1 MKQFIAIFTLIIVPI
16 RIVFAQTTDIWEKK
30 AESLSN
36 LAEFYYVAHNYD
48 KAIEN
53 EQLSLNIKDS
63 IHGKNSLQYAL
74 SALNIAKYYYTRGN
88 ANISSS
94 SLSNPEDLKNATS
107 YLIIA
112 KNTIKETL
120 LRGFYDMD
128 SQSKYKIWQSI
139 NNLYDNTFPSYVARN
154 QNDSTISE
162 LYNSIIFSKGITWR
176 NKSTKT
182 WKDIQYSLQ
191 DREIAIEFISP
202 VTPEGDNVIFYAL
215 TIKKEYKVPQM
226 TKLFDIRQI
235 QDSFKNSATIKEKNI
250 KVGELIWKA
259 LGKELN
265 GVKNVYFSPTHF
277 LHNIA
282 IEYLPTDN
290 GYYCDTI
297 NFYRLSSTIE
307 LTKPR
312 IERIYKNAVLYGGLE
327 YEHPSNYE
335 DIKRR
340 ERSGFE
346 PLYNTIIEIS
356 KIKHILEN
364 TGVKCISYS
373 GIDGDESSF
382 LNLSKQE
389 IDILHLATH
398 GMWIKMDIPIDGDK
412 ALSGSFLAL
421 SKVNNHI
428 EKENNDGRIT
438 ALEISNLNL
447 SHIDLTVL
455 SACESGLGEFGF
467 DDGLLGLQRG
477 LKIAGIKTILM
488 SLDKVDDEATS
499 ILMVDFYKNLMS
511 GKTKHQS
518 LKDAQK
524 HLRSIE
530 NGKFDDQKYW
540 ASFIMLDGLE

>member
-16 RIVFAQTTDIWEKK
+16 HIVFAQTTDIWEKK

-162 LYNSIIFSKGITWR
+162 LYNSTIFSKGITWR

-265 GVKNVYFSPTHF
+265 GVKNVYFSPTHI

-335 DIKRR
+335 DKKRR

-356 KIKHILEN
+356 KISNILGN

-398 GMWIKMDIPIDGDK
+398 GMWIKTDIPLDGDK

-477 LKIAGIKTILM
+477 FKIAGIKTILM

-499 ILMVDFYKNLMS
+499 ILMVEFYKNLMS

-518 LKDAQK
+518 LKNAQK

-530 NGKFDDQKYW
+530 NGKFDAPKYW
-540 ASFIMLDGLE
+540 ASFIMLDGLN